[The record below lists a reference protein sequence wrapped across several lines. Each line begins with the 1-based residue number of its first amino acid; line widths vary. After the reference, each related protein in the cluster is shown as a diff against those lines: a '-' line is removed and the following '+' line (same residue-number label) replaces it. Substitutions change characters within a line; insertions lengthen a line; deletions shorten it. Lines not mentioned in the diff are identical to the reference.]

1 MRRRDWGVVR
11 RWAHRVARRDGIIA
25 SLLLALAVLIFYWPI
40 TLAGHWMPSGG
51 GDLVSF
57 LWPTYRFAARSLR
70 QGVIPLWNPY
80 LYSGVPFVADNQA
93 GLFYP
98 VNLALFLLLGDPSY
112 RMMEALVMAHVW
124 WAGLGFY
131 RLARPEGGRWGALV
145 GAVAFAFSDLFI
157 VHFGNLNLVA
167 VAAWLPWL
175 FLGLRRALPWGRPWR
190 ERISAA
196 LSSGLVLGLA
206 TLAGHAQMSLY
217 LALAAGLYALY
228 MAGERLRHRD
238 GREALAVLALLA
250 ATGLVGAGVAA
261 VALLPTLEMLTF
273 TGRAALPY
281 EEAARYA
288 LPWPALTGFLAPGLF
303 GRGPARFWG
312 PWDRVE
318 TGYLGVL
325 PLLLALWGAMPDWR
339 PGRRRPSPSLT
350 SLPTGF
356 LLLLLSLALLLGLGP
371 HTPVHRWAYDLLPGF
386 RSVRA
391 PARLVLLADFALAL
405 LAVRGLGRLL
415 SPLSRRERRR
425 LTSWL
430 IGAGGL
436 GVVGLLL
443 LARTYQAV
451 VAARPETRT
460 PDHLMGAWWAGM
472 TFALLWGAGMELL
485 ILRRQG
491 LLSPRRLGPIA
502 LILTFTDLTILGS
515 AVDVEVNDPT
525 VGFQH
530 PAVVAFLR
538 QDPALF
544 RIEGDAGAWQPDAA
558 LVHGLYD
565 IGGVYNPLEL
575 GHYSAYRWS
584 VGYRGSP
591 QYNFLG
597 VKYVLADKG
606 RPPGDA
612 TFIPVFDEDP
622 QIDVYLNTRALP
634 RALLVRRAIVVPD
647 GDAAFAAIHAP
658 GFDPATMVVVERG
671 PPLSPPAGEEE
682 RGPPPTISFLR
693 YGLNDLAL
701 EVVTPTPA
709 YLVLA
714 EVDYPG
720 WRAWVDGRPAPIW
733 RANYAFRAV
742 YLEAG
747 QHQVEMRFQPA
758 SWRWGMLLTG
768 LTLIGLV
775 GWRLCSVRCLPFTWN
790 GL

>member
-1 MRRRDWGVVR
+1 M
-11 RWAHRVARRDGIIA
+11 ARRDGLVA
-25 SLLLALAVLIFYWPI
+25 PLLMALAVLLFYWPI
-40 TLAGHWMPSGG
+40 TLAGHWMPIGG

-70 QGVIPLWNPY
+70 RGVIPLWNPY
-80 LYSGVPFVADNQA
+80 LYGGAPFVADNQA

-98 VNLALFLLLGDPSY
+98 VNLLLFLLLGEPGY
-112 RMMEALVMAHVW
+112 RTMEALVMAHVW

-145 GAVAFAFSDLFI
+145 GAVAFSLSDLFV

-175 FLGLRRALPWGRPWR
+175 FLGLRRALPRGKPWR
-190 ERISAA
+190 DRVSAA
-196 LSSGLVLGLA
+196 LLGGLVLGLA

-228 MAGERLRHRD
+228 LAGERLWHRD
-238 GREALAVLALLA
+238 GREALAVIGLLA

-261 VALLPTLEMLTF
+261 IALLPTLEMLAF

-288 LPWPALTGFLAPGLF
+288 LSWPALTGFLAPGLF
-303 GRGPARFWG
+303 GRGPAHFWG
-312 PWDRVE
+312 SWDRVE

-325 PLLLALWGAMPDWR
+325 PLLLALWGVLPPQR
-339 PGRRRPSPSLT
+339 PGRERLRPTPASPPVGAKTLSP
-350 SLPTGF
+350 LPSGF
-356 LLLLLSLALLLGLGP
+356 LLLLLGLALLLGLGP
-371 HTPVHRWAYDLLPGF
+371 HTPVHRWAYDFLPGF

-405 LAVRGLGRLL
+405 LAARGLGRLL

-430 IGAGGL
+430 VGAGGL
-436 GVVGLLL
+436 GVVGLFL

-451 VAARPETRT
+451 VAAHPETGT
-460 PDHLMGAWWAGM
+460 PVHLVGAWWAGM
-472 TFALLWGAGMELL
+472 AFALLWGAGLELF
-485 ILRRQG
+485 ILRRQR
-491 LLSPRRLGPIA
+491 LLPPRRLGPIA
-502 LILTFTDLTILGS
+502 LALTLADLMLLGS
-515 AVDVEVNDPT
+515 TVDVEVNDPT
-525 VGFQH
+525 VGFEH

-538 QDPALF
+538 RDPALF

-565 IGGVYNPLEL
+565 IGGIYNPLEL
-575 GHYSAYRWS
+575 GHYSAYRGS
-584 VGYRGSP
+584 VGHRGSP

-612 TFIPVFDEDP
+612 TFVPVFDEDP
-622 QIDVYLNTRALP
+622 QIDVYLNTQALP
-634 RALLVRRAIVVPD
+634 RALLVRRAVIVPD
-647 GDAAFAAIHAP
+647 GDTAFVAVHAP
-658 GFDPATMVVVERG
+658 EFDPATMVVVERG
-671 PPLSPPAGEEE
+671 PPLPASVEDV
-682 RGPPPTISFLR
+682 RGGDAPAISFLH

-720 WRAWVDGRPAPIW
+720 WRAWVDGRPVPIW

-742 YLEAG
+742 YLGAG
-747 QHQVEMRFQPA
+747 RHRVEMRFQPA
-758 SWRWGMLLTG
+758 SWRRGMLLTG
-768 LTLIGLV
+768 LTLAGLL
-775 GWRLCSVRCLPFTWN
+775 GWGAYATRKTFNPGTGRRPE
-790 GL
+790 G